1 MKTSPILFALK
12 SCLVAVSET
21 PDDLGPGSRSPSPEP
36 HLEETHEELL
46 DDEFDEEDP
55 REEDEDT
62 SVVAGGYRE
71 GWGPVAAVV
80 LWRRV
85 LGILGNVNKIK
96 DPAIHA
102 KVLEC
107 LTSIWNMLAKV
118 VCISCYHKEIL
129 SFEDNFISTECCTLF
144 SLIFARS

>member
-1 MKTSPILFALK
+1 MFTDHKALFV
-12 SCLVAVSET
+12 SISET
-21 PDDLGPGSRSPSPEP
+21 PDDLEAGSRSPSPEA
-36 HLEETHEELL
+36 HFDEAREELL
-46 DDEFDEEDP
+46 DDDFAEEDP
-55 REEDEDT
+55 QEEDT

-118 VCISCYHKEIL
+118 TFTLNFIL
-129 SFEDNFISTECCTLF
+129 SIAFKILGGYVHVYDINAKCT
-144 SLIFARS
+144 

>member
-1 MKTSPILFALK
+1 MGSIPLVGSITDHKALF
-12 SCLVAVSET
+12 VAFSET
-21 PDDLGPGSRSPSPEP
+21 PDDLEAGSRSPSPEA
-36 HLEETHEELL
+36 HLEESREELL
-46 DDEFDEEDP
+46 DDDFADEDPQEED
-55 REEDEDT
+55 T
-62 SVVAGGYRE
+62 CVVAGGYRE

-118 VCISCYHKEIL
+118 ALH
-129 SFEDNFISTECCTLF
+129 
-144 SLIFARS
+144 

>member
-1 MKTSPILFALK
+1 MFTDHKALFV
-12 SCLVAVSET
+12 SISET
-21 PDDLGPGSRSPSPEP
+21 PDDLESGSRSPSPEA
-36 HLEETHEELL
+36 HLEEPHEELL
-46 DDEFDEEDP
+46 EDDFADEDP
-55 REEDEDT
+55 QEEDT

-107 LTSIWNMLAKV
+107 LTSVWNMLAKV
-118 VCISCYHKEIL
+118 TFTLNFILSISFEIL
-129 SFEDNFISTECCTLF
+129 GGNVHAYEINLKRTCL
-144 SLIFARS
+144 RK

>member
-1 MKTSPILFALK
+1 MFVGIL
-12 SCLVAVSET
+12 ET
-21 PDDLGPGSRSPSPEP
+21 PDDLEAGSRSPSPEA
-36 HLEETHEELL
+36 HLEEPHEELL
-46 DDEFDEEDP
+46 DDEFAEDDP
-55 REEDEDT
+55 HEEDT

-118 VCISCYHKEIL
+118 TFTFCSFCFIL
-129 SFEDNFISTECCTLF
+129 LN
-144 SLIFARS
+144 LIYCFLKRY

>member
-1 MKTSPILFALK
+1 MY
-12 SCLVAVSET
+12 VAVPET
-21 PDDLGPGSRSPSPEP
+21 PDDLAPGSRSPSPEP
-36 HLEETHEELL
+36 HLEETHEEPFEN
-46 DDEFDEEDP
+46 DFGEEDP
-55 REEDEDT
+55 DTYEEDT

-80 LWRRV
+80 LWRRM

-118 VCISCYHKEIL
+118 AFFMLLNSVTVIQLKL
-129 SFEDNFISTECCTLF
+129 S
-144 SLIFARS
+144 

>member
-1 MKTSPILFALK
+1 MSE
-12 SCLVAVSET
+12 SCLSHDVTRALRYSPSLFTNYKALFVSISET
-21 PDDLGPGSRSPSPEP
+21 PDDLEAGSRSPSPEA
-36 HLEETHEELL
+36 HLEESREELL
-46 DDEFDEEDP
+46 DDDFAEEDP
-55 REEDEDT
+55 QEEDT
-62 SVVAGGYRE
+62 CVVAGGYRE

-118 VCISCYHKEIL
+118 TFTLNFIL
-129 SFEDNFISTECCTLF
+129 SISIKIC
-144 SLIFARS
+144 IHVIRR

>member
-1 MKTSPILFALK
+1 MCCGQGQRSNLYNIVFTLKALF
-12 SCLVAVSET
+12 VAISET
-21 PDDLGPGSRSPSPEP
+21 PDDLEARSRSPSPEA
-36 HLEETHEELL
+36 HLEEPHGELL
-46 DDEFDEEDP
+46 DDDFVEEDP
-55 REEDEDT
+55 HEEDT

-118 VCISCYHKEIL
+118 MFTLNFIL
-129 SFEDNFISTECCTLF
+129 SISFKIFI
-144 SLIFARS
+144 

>member
-1 MKTSPILFALK
+1 MFTDHKALFV
-12 SCLVAVSET
+12 SISET
-21 PDDLGPGSRSPSPEP
+21 PDDLEAGSRSPSPEA
-36 HLEETHEELL
+36 HFEEAHEELL
-46 DDEFDEEDP
+46 DDDFAEEDP
-55 REEDEDT
+55 QEEDT

-118 VCISCYHKEIL
+118 TFTLNFIL
-129 SFEDNFISTECCTLF
+129 SIAFKILGGYVHIYDINAKCT
-144 SLIFARS
+144 